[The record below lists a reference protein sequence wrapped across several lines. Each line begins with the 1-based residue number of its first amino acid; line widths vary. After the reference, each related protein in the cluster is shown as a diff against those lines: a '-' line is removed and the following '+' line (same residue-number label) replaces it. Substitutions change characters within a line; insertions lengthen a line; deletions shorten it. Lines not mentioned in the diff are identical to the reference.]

1 MDRPTM
7 FLYWKNQYH
16 ENDYATQGIE
26 SVESMQFLS
35 NYQCGFCTPRAK
47 CLNIYVETQ
56 KTQNSQSNL
65 RKASGSL
72 ISDYTIKLQC
82 WKWCLRVTARISN
95 QSIIK
100 EISPEFHCKDWCW
113 SWTSNT
119 VTTWCE
125 ELTHW
130 KRPWCWERLKAG
142 GEGDD
147 RGWGGWMASLAQWT
161 WVWAS
166 SQSWWWTKKPWV
178 LQSIGSQR
186 VRYDWVTE
194 LNWIKTLWYRQK
206 DILVDQWN
214 SIECLEINP
223 HTYHQLILQRKQ
235 ENTMEKNCPFNKW
248 YWENWTAT
256 CKRIKLEHF
265 LTLYTKRSS
274 KWINT

>member
-1 MDRPTM
+1 M
-7 FLYWKNQYH
+7 
-16 ENDYATQGIE
+16 
-26 SVESMQFLS
+26 
-35 NYQCGFCTPRAK
+35 
-47 CLNIYVETQ
+47 
-56 KTQNSQSNL
+56 
-65 RKASGSL
+65 
-72 ISDYTIKLQC
+72 
-82 WKWCLRVTARISN
+82 TARSSN

-100 EISPEFHCKDWCW
+100 EISPEFHWKDWCW

-119 VTTWCE
+119 LTTWCE

-147 RGWGGWMASLAQWT
+147 RGLDGITDLTDMSLSKLSELVMDKEALRAAVYSVAKSRT
-161 WVWAS
+161 RLS
-166 SQSWWWTKKPWV
+166 
-178 LQSIGSQR
+178 
-186 VRYDWVTE
+186 DWTE
-194 LNWIKTLWYRQK
+194 LNQNIMVLAK

-223 HTYHQLILQRKQ
+223 HTYHQLILQRRQ